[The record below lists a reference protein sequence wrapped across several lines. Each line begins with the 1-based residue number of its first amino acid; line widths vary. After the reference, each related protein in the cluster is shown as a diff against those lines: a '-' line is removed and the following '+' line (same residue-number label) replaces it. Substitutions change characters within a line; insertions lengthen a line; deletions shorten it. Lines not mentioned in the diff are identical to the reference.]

1 MHIFGYDM
9 PRLHAALNDLPAALL
24 VVAVLFELGSW
35 GLKRESLKWAALW
48 TLWAG
53 VIGGWAAVIAGELAE
68 KEIEHGE
75 AIHELMETHETL
87 ALTTMILF
95 TVVLGWKLWR
105 RFRTSPAEEWALR
118 LLSFAGLVLVIA
130 TGVYRGRM
138 MFEHAAGIPMKTMRA
153 EIDDREAGHHHE
165 GEAEE
170 QTHPAAGRDTAHHD
184 APGTPPHSH

>member
-35 GLKRESLKWAALW
+35 ALKRESLKWAAVW

-53 VIGGWAAVIAGELAE
+53 VIGGWGAVIAGELAE
-68 KEIEHGE
+68 DVIEHGE

-105 RFRTSPAEEWALR
+105 RFHVSPAEEWVLR
-118 LLSFAGLVLVIA
+118 ILSVAGLVLVTA
-130 TGVYRGRM
+130 TGVYGGKL

-153 EIDDREAGHHHE
+153 EMEDREAVHHHE
-165 GEAEE
+165 GGAEE
-170 QTHPAAGRDTAHHD
+170 QVHPTAGKDTAHHD
-184 APGTPPHSH
+184 ASGTPPHSH

>member
-53 VIGGWAAVIAGELAE
+53 VIGGWAAVFAGELAE

-105 RFRTSPAEEWALR
+105 RFRTSHAEEWALR
-118 LLSFAGLVLVIA
+118 LLSIAGLVLVIA
-130 TGVYRGRM
+130 TGVYGGRM

-153 EIDDREAGHHHE
+153 EIEDREAGHHHE

>member
-24 VVAVLFELGSW
+24 VVAVLFELASW

-68 KEIEHGE
+68 DVIEHGE
-75 AIHELMETHETL
+75 AIHDLMETHETL

-105 RFRTSPAEEWALR
+105 RFRVSPAEEWVLR
-118 LLSFAGLVLVIA
+118 ILSVAGLVLVTA
-130 TGVYRGRM
+130 TGVYGGKL

-153 EIDDREAGHHHE
+153 EMEDREKGHEHE
-165 GEAEE
+165 HG
-170 QTHPAAGRDTAHHD
+170 AAGADSTHHD
-184 APGTPPHSH
+184 VPGTPPHSH